1 MLHSVMLTEEGI
13 RPCQTA
19 QLHVGAEEEGEGV
32 NDYDRTDTFLAD
44 DEEEGGEG
52 EDEDDAGAVKHRKC
66 AAGLCMN
73 IADIC
78 C

>member
-1 MLHSVMLTEEGI
+1 M
-13 RPCQTA
+13 
-19 QLHVGAEEEGEGV
+19 HVGAEEEGEGV

-66 AAGLCMN
+66 AAGPCMDQLTLVPN
-73 IADIC
+73 RVATRWQAVTAMRL
-78 C
+78 